1 MSSEPVRIFFTPNSV
16 VNGHG
21 RPRGAGR
28 STGSPGPA
36 AGANSPIAEVSPSPR
51 EARAP
56 GDAAVAPRDDT
67 PRAFPNPGGHPVRV
81 VTMSSSSEEVTH
93 SESES
98 SDAGES
104 GDENDALATRGSL
117 DVVGYAATTTARA
130 SPPAFRALESFS
142 SDKKDP
148 PARHPKRRK
157 TRRKKLDALGV
168 CLVNCKYPLLRDVT
182 SKLGYREVGE
192 EEDWCLYWTDTSVA
206 IERVMR
212 LKPLQKINHFTG
224 MLEICRKKA
233 LARNLRR
240 VAAKLPASFDFAPQ
254 TFVLPEELEA
264 FSDAVKGN
272 RASVARKGADGKKK
286 KSAKTRATTFIL
298 KPDAGCQ
305 GKGITLVQTEAQA
318 QTALRDLG
326 VIGPETGTNKSGFA
340 NVQKTASVVA
350 QKYVSDPFLID
361 GRKFDLRVYVLV
373 TCADPL
379 RVFVYDDGLVRFC
392 TNAYEAP
399 DAKNLHDACM
409 HLTNYAVNKNSENFV
424 RAEDVDKA
432 AARQNGFASA
442 PRTPAERARAL
453 LREEAR
459 YPSGLGDASSG
470 ADDTSS
476 TGETSPRFCAETEP
490 VSRPVG
496 DGGLASKWSV
506 RGGLKPW
513 MRRNGHDF
521 DRVWASVIDVCVKTV
536 IAAAPTLRHNYRNA
550 MRRMDRSGATAS
562 RDEDGCE
569 KVDDSIAPNEN
580 VDDSIADASS
590 SSCFEVLGVD
600 VMLDKKLKCWLVEV
614 NHSPSFAT
622 DSELDRDV
630 KESLITDTL
639 RLVRLDSKAMKKH
652 RLREQTSARER
663 LGVEDAEVRGG
674 VTQKEKALG
683 THTSTFRL
691 AKPKKKKAPF
701 FDAETNRHA
710 QNKNARGA
718 YRLAFPSEDDFVA
731 QASYEEALRVA
742 TEAFETHGAHAR
754 ARDAMRRAAES
765 SRRKLA
771 ESRVKALFHER
782 GAALPAGERFRKAV
796 DRAMRHR
803 ERTGE
808 DADWETVH
816 PKKRGF
822 LTSGNRRGSSRGSSR
837 SASRQGSAEGRARG
851 ATSAASA
858 ARRAGASGGETSGD
872 ATSSDEG
879 DDDDDDDDY
888 GTRGI
893 LRIAKAGGL
902 AASLARDSLMRGAVR
917 RDPPRP
923 RPAPRSVVDLQGDAI
938 RRLMESR
945 AAEARASLATAE
957 AKAKLGRLSLGGT
970 RDARE
975 AVRRFESFLNDASGE
990 NVDAASGSRP
1000 IGRGSHLR
1008 NSSGV
1013 FGTSSFAGGA
1023 HSLQTKRPPR
1033 RDPRAERAAPER
1045 AGAGDGAGRLGL
1057 GMGLVG
1063 EKLATAG

>member
-1 MSSEPVRIFFTPNSV
+1 
-16 VNGHG
+16 
-21 RPRGAGR
+21 
-28 STGSPGPA
+28 
-36 AGANSPIAEVSPSPR
+36 
-51 EARAP
+51 
-56 GDAAVAPRDDT
+56 
-67 PRAFPNPGGHPVRV
+67 
-81 VTMSSSSEEVTH
+81 
-93 SESES
+93 
-98 SDAGES
+98 
-104 GDENDALATRGSL
+104 
-117 DVVGYAATTTARA
+117 
-130 SPPAFRALESFS
+130 
-142 SDKKDP
+142 
-148 PARHPKRRK
+148 
-157 TRRKKLDALGV
+157 
-168 CLVNCKYPLLRDVT
+168 
-182 SKLGYREVGE
+182 
-192 EEDWCLYWTDTSVA
+192 
-206 IERVMR
+206 
-212 LKPLQKINHFTG
+212 
-224 MLEICRKKA
+224 
-233 LARNLRR
+233 
-240 VAAKLPASFDFAPQ
+240 
-254 TFVLPEELEA
+254 
-264 FSDAVKGN
+264 
-272 RASVARKGADGKKK
+272 
-286 KSAKTRATTFIL
+286 
-298 KPDAGCQ
+298 
-305 GKGITLVQTEAQA
+305 
-318 QTALRDLG
+318 
-326 VIGPETGTNKSGFA
+326 
-340 NVQKTASVVA
+340 
-350 QKYVSDPFLID
+350 
-361 GRKFDLRVYVLV
+361 
-373 TCADPL
+373 
-379 RVFVYDDGLVRFC
+379 
-392 TNAYEAP
+392 
-399 DAKNLHDACM
+399 
-409 HLTNYAVNKNSENFV
+409 
-424 RAEDVDKA
+424 
-432 AARQNGFASA
+432 
-442 PRTPAERARAL
+442 
-453 LREEAR
+453 
-459 YPSGLGDASSG
+459 
-470 ADDTSS
+470 
-476 TGETSPRFCAETEP
+476 
-490 VSRPVG
+490 
-496 DGGLASKWSV
+496 
-506 RGGLKPW
+506 

-521 DRVWASVIDVCVKTV
+521 ERVWASVIDVCVKTV

-550 MRRMDRSGATAS
+550 MRQMDRGATTTAS
-562 RDEDGCE
+562 QDEDGRA
-569 KVDDSIAPNEN
+569 DDSVAPNEN
-580 VDDSIADASS
+580 VDPSRADASA
-590 SSCFEVLGVD
+590 SSCFELLGVD

-663 LGVEDAEVRGG
+663 LGVEDAEVRGDG
-674 VTQKEKALG
+674 TQKEKALG
-683 THTSTFRL
+683 NHSSTFRL
-691 AKPKKKKAPF
+691 AKPKKKKATS
-701 FDAETNRHA
+701 FDAGTNRQT
-710 QNKNARGA
+710 QNVRGA

-803 ERTGE
+803 ERTGL

-851 ATSAASA
+851 AASAASA
-858 ARRAGASGGETSGD
+858 ARRGGASGGETSGD
-872 ATSSDEG
+872 ATSSDD

-975 AVRRFESFLNDASGE
+975 AVRRFESFLDAASGE

-1045 AGAGDGAGRLGL
+1045 AGAGEGAGRLGL

>member
-1 MSSEPVRIFFTPNSV
+1 
-16 VNGHG
+16 
-21 RPRGAGR
+21 
-28 STGSPGPA
+28 
-36 AGANSPIAEVSPSPR
+36 
-51 EARAP
+51 
-56 GDAAVAPRDDT
+56 
-67 PRAFPNPGGHPVRV
+67 
-81 VTMSSSSEEVTH
+81 MSSSSSEDVTH
-93 SESES
+93 SESEG

-104 GDENDALATRGSL
+104 GDENDARATRGSF
-117 DVVGYAATTTARA
+117 DVVGHAATTTARA
-130 SPPAFRALESFS
+130 SPPAFRVLESFS
-142 SDKKDP
+142 SGEKGP
-148 PARHPKRRK
+148 PARAKRRKTK

-264 FSDAVKGN
+264 FADAVKGN
-272 RASVARKGADGKKK
+272 RATAARKSKDGKKK
-286 KSAKTRATTFIL
+286 TRAKSRAATFIL

-318 QTALRDLG
+318 QAALRDLG
-326 VIGPETGTNKSGFA
+326 VIGPETGANASGFA

-361 GRKFDLRVYVLV
+361 GRKFDLRVYALV

-392 TNAYEAP
+392 TNAYEPP
-399 DAKNLHDACM
+399 DAKNLRNARM
-409 HLTNYAVNKNSENFV
+409 HLTNYAVNKDSENFV
-424 RAEDVDKA
+424 RAEDVDKD
-432 AARQNGFASA
+432 AARFSETDDPRANA

-459 YPSGLGDASSG
+459 FPAGLGEAPEP
-470 ADDTSS
+470 TSLEDP
-476 TGETSPRFCAETEP
+476 GGRETA
-490 VSRPVG
+490 SRPVG

-506 RGGLKPW
+506 RGGLRPW
-513 MRRNGHDF
+513 MSRNGHDF

-550 MRRMDRSGATAS
+550 MRQMDQSANTTTNGPA
-562 RDEDGCE
+562 
-569 KVDDSIAPNEN
+569 NEN
-580 VDDSIADASS
+580 EIENENENGKSS
-590 SSCFEVLGVD
+590 NACFEILGVD
-600 VMLDKKLKCWLVEV
+600 VMLDEKLKCWLVEV

-639 RLVRLDSKAMKKH
+639 RLVRLDQKAMKKH
-652 RLREQTSARER
+652 RAREQTSARER
-663 LGVEDAEVRGG
+663 LGVERENENAKTDRSTPRAPRRVSSTRSRDA
-674 VTQKEKALG
+674 
-683 THTSTFRL
+683 
-691 AKPKKKKAPF
+691 
-701 FDAETNRHA
+701 
-710 QNKNARGA
+710 GA
-718 YRLAFPSEDDFVA
+718 YRLAFPDESSPA
-731 QASYEEALRVA
+731 TQASYDDALRAA

-754 ARDAMRRAAES
+754 ARDAMRRAAET

-771 ESRVKALFHER
+771 ESRVRALFHEH

-808 DADWETVH
+808 DADWGAVH

-822 LTSGNRRGSSRGSSR
+822 LTSRKANGREKNAPGSSRGSSR
-837 SASRQGSAEGRARG
+837 AASRQGSAEGRARG
-851 ATSAASA
+851 AASA
-858 ARRAGASGGETSGD
+858 AKRGGASGGSPETSELEL
-872 ATSSDEG
+872 TSS
-879 DDDDDDDDY
+879 DDDDDDDAY
-888 GTRGI
+888 GRCVRG
-893 LRIAKAGGL
+893 LGIAERRGGGF
-902 AASLARDSLMRGAVR
+902 AASAARDSLMRGATR

-923 RPAPRSVVDLQGDAI
+923 RPAPRNVVDLQGDAI

-975 AVRRFESFLNDASGE
+975 AVRRFESALEGDRKLPSVNTHSGE
-990 NVDAASGSRP
+990 SVDAASGSRA
-1000 IGRGSHLR
+1000 IGHGTHLR

-1013 FGTSSFAGGA
+1013 FGTSSFAGAA
-1023 HSLQTKRPPR
+1023 HARLSRR
-1033 RDPRAERAAPER
+1033 ARDPRAERPER
-1045 AGAGDGAGRLGL
+1045 AGAGEGAGRLGSR

-1063 EKLATAG
+1063 EKLATTG

>member
-1 MSSEPVRIFFTPNSV
+1 
-16 VNGHG
+16 
-21 RPRGAGR
+21 
-28 STGSPGPA
+28 
-36 AGANSPIAEVSPSPR
+36 
-51 EARAP
+51 
-56 GDAAVAPRDDT
+56 
-67 PRAFPNPGGHPVRV
+67 
-81 VTMSSSSEEVTH
+81 MSSSSEEVTH

-104 GDENDALATRGSL
+104 GDENDARATRGSL
-117 DVVGYAATTTARA
+117 DVVGHAATTTARA

-254 TFVLPEELEA
+254 SFVLPEELEA

-272 RASVARKGADGKKK
+272 RASAARKGEISGKKR
-286 KSAKTRATTFIL
+286 KSAKSRATTFIL

-432 AARQNGFASA
+432 ARQSRNVFGRE

-459 YPSGLGDASSG
+459 YPSGLGDKSSSET
-470 ADDTSS
+470 DDTSDD
-476 TGETSPRFCAETEP
+476 TRETSPRAETEP
-490 VSRPVG
+490 FSRPVG

-521 DRVWASVIDVCVKTV
+521 ERVWASVIDVCVKTV

-550 MRRMDRSGATAS
+550 MRQMDRGATTTAS
-562 RDEDGCE
+562 QDEDGRAH
-569 KVDDSIAPNEN
+569 DSVAPNEN
-580 VDDSIADASS
+580 VDPSRADASA
-590 SSCFEVLGVD
+590 SSCFELLGVD

-663 LGVEDAEVRGG
+663 LGVEDAEVRGDG
-674 VTQKEKALG
+674 TQKEKALG
-683 THTSTFRL
+683 NHSSTFRL
-691 AKPKKKKAPF
+691 AKPKKKKATSYSS
-701 FDAETNRHA
+701 AGTNR
-710 QNKNARGA
+710 QTQNARGA

-754 ARDAMRRAAES
+754 ARATRCVAPPSRPVANSPRAA
-765 SRRKLA
+765 
-771 ESRVKALFHER
+771 
-782 GAALPAGERFRKAV
+782 
-796 DRAMRHR
+796 
-803 ERTGE
+803 
-808 DADWETVH
+808 
-816 PKKRGF
+816 
-822 LTSGNRRGSSRGSSR
+822 
-837 SASRQGSAEGRARG
+837 
-851 ATSAASA
+851 
-858 ARRAGASGGETSGD
+858 
-872 ATSSDEG
+872 
-879 DDDDDDDDY
+879 
-888 GTRGI
+888 
-893 LRIAKAGGL
+893 
-902 AASLARDSLMRGAVR
+902 
-917 RDPPRP
+917 
-923 RPAPRSVVDLQGDAI
+923 
-938 RRLMESR
+938 
-945 AAEARASLATAE
+945 
-957 AKAKLGRLSLGGT
+957 
-970 RDARE
+970 
-975 AVRRFESFLNDASGE
+975 
-990 NVDAASGSRP
+990 
-1000 IGRGSHLR
+1000 
-1008 NSSGV
+1008 
-1013 FGTSSFAGGA
+1013 
-1023 HSLQTKRPPR
+1023 
-1033 RDPRAERAAPER
+1033 
-1045 AGAGDGAGRLGL
+1045 
-1057 GMGLVG
+1057 
-1063 EKLATAG
+1063 

>member
-1 MSSEPVRIFFTPNSV
+1 MSSC
-16 VNGHG
+16 
-21 RPRGAGR
+21 
-28 STGSPGPA
+28 
-36 AGANSPIAEVSPSPR
+36 
-51 EARAP
+51 
-56 GDAAVAPRDDT
+56 
-67 PRAFPNPGGHPVRV
+67 
-81 VTMSSSSEEVTH
+81 SEEVTH

-272 RASVARKGADGKKK
+272 RASAARKGADRKKK

-350 QKYVSDPFLID
+350 QRYVSDPFLID

-432 AARQNGFASA
+432 AARQNGFESA

-562 RDEDGCE
+562 RDEDGRE

-580 VDDSIADASS
+580 VDDSIADASA
-590 SSCFEVLGVD
+590 SSCFELLGVD

-663 LGVEDAEVRGG
+663 LGVEDAEVRGD

-701 FDAETNRHA
+701 FDAETNRHT

-808 DADWETVH
+808 DADWENVH

-822 LTSGNRRGSSRGSSR
+822 LTSGNRRSST
-837 SASRQGSAEGRARG
+837 APPARARRR
-851 ATSAASA
+851 ASE
-858 ARRAGASGGETSGD
+858 ARR
-872 ATSSDEG
+872 
-879 DDDDDDDDY
+879 
-888 GTRGI
+888 
-893 LRIAKAGGL
+893 
-902 AASLARDSLMRGAVR
+902 
-917 RDPPRP
+917 PPRP
-923 RPAPRSVVDLQGDAI
+923 RRARGRLRGETNGDDIQRRERRRRRRRRRRLRNAGGPAYREGWRSRGFTGSRLADARRGAARPAVPAPGAAERRRPAGRRDSAPDGEPRRGGARVACHGGGEGETREAFARGNARRARSRAAVRVVSQ
-938 RRLMESR
+938 RRERGKRGRGERLAPDRPRVAPAKLEWRLRDVLLRRRRALFADEEASPAGPARGESR
-945 AAEARASLATAE
+945 AGARGRRGRRGEARAGNGARRGE
-957 AKAKLGRLSLGGT
+957 ARDGGVKTETTT
-970 RDARE
+970 RGEARE
-975 AVRRFESFLNDASGE
+975 SARTR
-990 NVDAASGSRP
+990 
-1000 IGRGSHLR
+1000 
-1008 NSSGV
+1008 SSG
-1013 FGTSSFAGGA
+1013 
-1023 HSLQTKRPPR
+1023 
-1033 RDPRAERAAPER
+1033 
-1045 AGAGDGAGRLGL
+1045 
-1057 GMGLVG
+1057 
-1063 EKLATAG
+1063 

>member
-1 MSSEPVRIFFTPNSV
+1 
-16 VNGHG
+16 
-21 RPRGAGR
+21 
-28 STGSPGPA
+28 
-36 AGANSPIAEVSPSPR
+36 
-51 EARAP
+51 
-56 GDAAVAPRDDT
+56 
-67 PRAFPNPGGHPVRV
+67 
-81 VTMSSSSEEVTH
+81 MSSSSEEVTH

-104 GDENDALATRGSL
+104 GDENDARATRGSL
-117 DVVGYAATTTARA
+117 DVVGHAATTTARA

-212 LKPLQKINHFTG
+212 LKPLQQINHFTG

-254 TFVLPEELEA
+254 SFVLPEELEA

-272 RASVARKGADGKKK
+272 RASAARKGEISGKKK
-286 KSAKTRATTFIL
+286 KSAKSRATTFIL

-392 TNAYEAP
+392 TNNYEAP

-432 AARQNGFASA
+432 ARQSRNVFERE

-459 YPSGLGDASSG
+459 YPSGLGDKSSSET
-470 ADDTSS
+470 DDTSDD
-476 TGETSPRFCAETEP
+476 TRETSPRVETEP
-490 VSRPVG
+490 FSRPVG

-521 DRVWASVIDVCVKTV
+521 ERVWASVIDVCVKTV

-550 MRRMDRSGATAS
+550 MRQMDRGATTTAIE
-562 RDEDGCE
+562 DEDGRA
-569 KVDDSIAPNEN
+569 DDSVAPNEN
-580 VDDSIADASS
+580 VDPSRADASA
-590 SSCFEVLGVD
+590 SSCFELLGVD

-663 LGVEDAEVRGG
+663 LGVEDAEVRGDG
-674 VTQKEKALG
+674 TQKEKALG
-683 THTSTFRL
+683 NHSSTFRL
-691 AKPKKKKAPF
+691 AKPKKKKATS
-701 FDAETNRHA
+701 FDAGTNR
-710 QNKNARGA
+710 QTQNARGA

-803 ERTGE
+803 ERTGL

-851 ATSAASA
+851 AASAASA
-858 ARRAGASGGETSGD
+858 ARRGGASGGETSGD
-872 ATSSDEG
+872 ATSS

-975 AVRRFESFLNDASGE
+975 AVRRFESFLDAASGE

-1045 AGAGDGAGRLGL
+1045 AGAGEGAERLGL

>member
-1 MSSEPVRIFFTPNSV
+1 VT
-16 VNGHG
+16 
-21 RPRGAGR
+21 
-28 STGSPGPA
+28 
-36 AGANSPIAEVSPSPR
+36 
-51 EARAP
+51 
-56 GDAAVAPRDDT
+56 
-67 PRAFPNPGGHPVRV
+67 
-81 VTMSSSSEEVTH
+81 TMSSSSEEVTH

-104 GDENDALATRGSL
+104 GDENDARATRGSL
-117 DVVGYAATTTARA
+117 DVVGHAATTTARA

-254 TFVLPEELEA
+254 SFVLPEELEA

-272 RASVARKGADGKKK
+272 RASAARKGEISGKKK
-286 KSAKTRATTFIL
+286 KSAKSRATTFIL

-432 AARQNGFASA
+432 ARQSRNVFESA
-442 PRTPAERARAL
+442 TRTPAERARAL

-459 YPSGLGDASSG
+459 YPSGLGDKSSSET
-470 ADDTSS
+470 DDTSDD
-476 TGETSPRFCAETEP
+476 TRETSPRAETEP

-513 MRRNGHDF
+513 MRRNGFDF

-550 MRRMDRSGATAS
+550 MRQMDRGATTTAS
-562 RDEDGCE
+562 QDEDGRA
-569 KVDDSIAPNEN
+569 DDSVAPNEN
-580 VDDSIADASS
+580 VDPSRADASA
-590 SSCFEVLGVD
+590 SSCFELLGVD

-663 LGVEDAEVRGG
+663 LGVEDAEVRGDG
-674 VTQKEKALG
+674 NQKEKALG
-683 THTSTFRL
+683 NHSSTFRL
-691 AKPKKKKAPF
+691 AKPKKKKATSYSS
-701 FDAETNRHA
+701 AGTNR
-710 QNKNARGA
+710 QRRIDSGA

-803 ERTGE
+803 ERTGL

-822 LTSGNRRGSSRGSSR
+822 LTSGKRRSSSRGSSR

-851 ATSAASA
+851 AASAASA
-858 ARRAGASGGETSGD
+858 ARRGGASGGETSGD
-872 ATSSDEG
+872 ATSSD
-879 DDDDDDDDY
+879 DDDDDYDDY

-975 AVRRFESFLNDASGE
+975 AVRRFESFLDDASGE

-1045 AGAGDGAGRLGL
+1045 AGAGEGAGRLGL

>member
-1 MSSEPVRIFFTPNSV
+1 MT
-16 VNGHG
+16 
-21 RPRGAGR
+21 
-28 STGSPGPA
+28 
-36 AGANSPIAEVSPSPR
+36 
-51 EARAP
+51 
-56 GDAAVAPRDDT
+56 
-67 PRAFPNPGGHPVRV
+67 
-81 VTMSSSSEEVTH
+81 TMSSSSEEVTH

-104 GDENDALATRGSL
+104 GDENDARATRGSL
-117 DVVGYAATTTARA
+117 DVVGHAATTTARE

-206 IERVMR
+206 IERVMK

-254 TFVLPEELEA
+254 SFVLPEEIEA

-272 RASVARKGADGKKK
+272 RASAARKGEISGKKK
-286 KSAKTRATTFIL
+286 KSAKSRATTFIL

-340 NVQKTASVVA
+340 NVRKTASVVA

-392 TNAYEAP
+392 TNNYEAP

-432 AARQNGFASA
+432 ARQSRNVFESA
-442 PRTPAERARAL
+442 TRTPAERARAL

-459 YPSGLGDASSG
+459 YPSGLGDKSSSET
-470 ADDTSS
+470 DDTSDD
-476 TGETSPRFCAETEP
+476 TRETSPRAETEP
-490 VSRPVG
+490 IARPVG

-513 MRRNGHDF
+513 MRRNGFDF

-550 MRRMDRSGATAS
+550 MRQMDRGATTTAS
-562 RDEDGCE
+562 QDEDGRA
-569 KVDDSIAPNEN
+569 DDSVAPNEN
-580 VDDSIADASS
+580 VDPSRADASA
-590 SSCFEVLGVD
+590 SSCFELLGVD

-663 LGVEDAEVRGG
+663 LGVEDAEVRGDG
-674 VTQKEKALG
+674 NQKEKALG
-683 THTSTFRL
+683 TTSTFRL
-691 AKPKKKKAPF
+691 AKPKKKKATSYSS
-701 FDAETNRHA
+701 AGTNR
-710 QNKNARGA
+710 QRRIDSGA

-803 ERTGE
+803 ERTGL

-822 LTSGNRRGSSRGSSR
+822 LTSGKRRSSSRGSSR

-851 ATSAASA
+851 AASAASA
-858 ARRAGASGGETSGD
+858 ARRGGASGGETSGD
-872 ATSSDEG
+872 ATSSDDD

-975 AVRRFESFLNDASGE
+975 AVRRFESFLDDASGE
-990 NVDAASGSRP
+990 NVVAASGSRP

-1045 AGAGDGAGRLGL
+1045 AGAGEGAGRLGL

>member
-1 MSSEPVRIFFTPNSV
+1 VRIFFTPNSV

-36 AGANSPIAEVSPSPR
+36 AGANSRIAEVSPSPR

-56 GDAAVAPRDDT
+56 GDAAVARRDDT

-81 VTMSSSSEEVTH
+81 VTTMSSSSEEVTH

-104 GDENDALATRGSL
+104 GDENDARATRGSL
-117 DVVGYAATTTARA
+117 DVVGHAATTTARA

-254 TFVLPEELEA
+254 SFVLPEELEA

-272 RASVARKGADGKKK
+272 RASAARKGEISGKKK
-286 KSAKTRATTFIL
+286 KSAKSRATTFIL

-392 TNAYEAP
+392 TNNYEAP

-432 AARQNGFASA
+432 ARQSRNVFERA

-459 YPSGLGDASSG
+459 YPSGLGDKSASET
-470 ADDTSS
+470 DDTSDD
-476 TGETSPRFCAETEP
+476 TRETSPRA
-490 VSRPVG
+490 
-496 DGGLASKWSV
+496 KQ
-506 RGGLKPW
+506 
-513 MRRNGHDF
+513 
-521 DRVWASVIDVCVKTV
+521 
-536 IAAAPTLRHNYRNA
+536 
-550 MRRMDRSGATAS
+550 
-562 RDEDGCE
+562 
-569 KVDDSIAPNEN
+569 
-580 VDDSIADASS
+580 
-590 SSCFEVLGVD
+590 
-600 VMLDKKLKCWLVEV
+600 
-614 NHSPSFAT
+614 SPSRVPWAT
-622 DSELDRDV
+622 
-630 KESLITDTL
+630 
-639 RLVRLDSKAMKKH
+639 
-652 RLREQTSARER
+652 
-663 LGVEDAEVRGG
+663 
-674 VTQKEKALG
+674 
-683 THTSTFRL
+683 
-691 AKPKKKKAPF
+691 
-701 FDAETNRHA
+701 
-710 QNKNARGA
+710 GA
-718 YRLAFPSEDDFVA
+718 
-731 QASYEEALRVA
+731 
-742 TEAFETHGAHAR
+742 
-754 ARDAMRRAAES
+754 
-765 SRRKLA
+765 
-771 ESRVKALFHER
+771 
-782 GAALPAGERFRKAV
+782 
-796 DRAMRHR
+796 
-803 ERTGE
+803 
-808 DADWETVH
+808 
-816 PKKRGF
+816 
-822 LTSGNRRGSSRGSSR
+822 
-837 SASRQGSAEGRARG
+837 
-851 ATSAASA
+851 
-858 ARRAGASGGETSGD
+858 
-872 ATSSDEG
+872 
-879 DDDDDDDDY
+879 
-888 GTRGI
+888 
-893 LRIAKAGGL
+893 
-902 AASLARDSLMRGAVR
+902 
-917 RDPPRP
+917 
-923 RPAPRSVVDLQGDAI
+923 
-938 RRLMESR
+938 
-945 AAEARASLATAE
+945 
-957 AKAKLGRLSLGGT
+957 
-970 RDARE
+970 
-975 AVRRFESFLNDASGE
+975 
-990 NVDAASGSRP
+990 
-1000 IGRGSHLR
+1000 
-1008 NSSGV
+1008 
-1013 FGTSSFAGGA
+1013 
-1023 HSLQTKRPPR
+1023 
-1033 RDPRAERAAPER
+1033 
-1045 AGAGDGAGRLGL
+1045 
-1057 GMGLVG
+1057 
-1063 EKLATAG
+1063 